1 VNERTG
7 LLLIQMKFSARKFT
21 HALKQVESSLLA
33 LETGGSLD
41 AVIDAMNDVGLAESE
56 FDDAASELQGYIE
69 VTYDSNADPTDLTKN
84 RGA

>member
-1 VNERTG
+1 M
-7 LLLIQMKFSARKFT
+7 LIQMKFSARTFT
-21 HALKQVESSLLA
+21 HALKRVESGLLA

-41 AVIDAMNDVGLAESE
+41 PVIDAMNAMALAESE

-84 RGA
+84 QQ